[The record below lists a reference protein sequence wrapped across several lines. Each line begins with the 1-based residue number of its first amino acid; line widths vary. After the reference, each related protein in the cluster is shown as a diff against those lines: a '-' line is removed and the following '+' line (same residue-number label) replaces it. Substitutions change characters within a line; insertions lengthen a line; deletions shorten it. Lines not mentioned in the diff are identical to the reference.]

1 MSSEPWYLGRCT
13 SIIAQTRVS
22 GAAGDFVVHEEGG
35 QLTMIVRT
43 HGPLLHVRLV
53 RIEEQK
59 KWFARLDVNTVVS
72 MPDLPGIVKHI
83 RAVLVP
89 GAAPVAAAAA
99 TVSPAAPA
107 GRLSASAG
115 YAFTEQQQ
123 LQQQQQQRAASPIA
137 SVRALSSS
145 SQRGAVGVSSA
156 SPALSRASSSGPGG
170 MQQGN
175 VNKGLM
181 LAKQWGLDQLPCFYA
196 SDRYDDKLTHNPTT
210 YLIRVSTSQPDS
222 LVIVCKGDENDV
234 RRITFKSVG
243 DNAWQSG
250 IDKPFI
256 GSFADFVRRL
266 LPPTAVPLN
275 DRLRMPGPQPVAE
288 PGTLSGRLESH
299 RSNTRAGRD
308 APFNSSALVL
318 SKNGALPVQRRF
330 NGRETSVYGS
340 ISDAMTFYENTS
352 LNSEDVQNGTTWT
365 GVALSE
371 ALASIE
377 RMHDDTDGTTM
388 AAEKYYFYDIDSLGA
403 NAILSGREAG
413 SFLVRLNSNL
423 TQFVVCLVDENRM
436 PKHVLIQ
443 AVEGGL
449 VAAGSSKVHP
459 TLRKLIASMR
469 VLTSPVSRVGIDP
482 EFVNCEIVLERKPL
496 GDGAGGVVL
505 KGMLN
510 GTVPVAVKRFN
521 AAEGMYSSVA
531 DQLAEGEA
539 MMKVPPHPNVN
550 RLFGIVMQPLSL
562 VVEFCNG
569 GSLDRLLGIDDGFE
583 GRGTVLSMPQC
594 TELALQI
601 ARGVAHLHSARLV
614 HRDLAARNILI
625 ERPLTPKVCDF
636 GMSVLLQDDETQA
649 TSTPTK
655 GPVKWQAPEQMRGK
669 TREFGFK
676 TDVFS
681 FAVLLTEIINNHMPW
696 KGLSNQQA
704 AVEVVRGKRTPINE
718 RASPHLLSVINA
730 CWSQNA
736 SDRPMM
742 PEVINMLADES
753 LAPFYAG
760 TKESIYDDV

>member
-1 MSSEPWYLGRCT
+1 
-13 SIIAQTRVS
+13 VS

-59 KWFARLDVNTVVS
+59 AWFARLDVNTVVS
-72 MPDLPGIVKHI
+72 KPDLPSIVKHI
-83 RAVLVP
+83 RALLVP
-89 GAAPVAAAAA
+89 GASPAAAAA
-99 TVSPAAPA
+99 AAAVSPAVPAGRTGASFAPA
-107 GRLSASAG
+107 GH
-115 YAFTEQQQ
+115 AFADQMQQQQQ
-123 LQQQQQQRAASPIA
+123 LQQQRAGSPVA
-137 SVRALSSS
+137 VLRVSS

-156 SPALSRASSSGPGG
+156 SPALARSSSSGPAG
-170 MQQGN
+170 MQQSN
-175 VNKGLM
+175 VTKGLL

-196 SDRYDDKLTHNPTT
+196 SDRYDAMLKHNPTT
-210 YLIRVSTSQPDS
+210 YLIRVSNSQPDS

-234 RRITFKSVG
+234 RRITFKSIG
-243 DNAWQSG
+243 NNMWQSG
-250 IDKPFI
+250 VDKPFV

-275 DRLRMPGPQPVAE
+275 DRLRMPGPQVAAE
-288 PGTLSGRLESH
+288 PDSLSGRLESH

-308 APFNSSALVL
+308 APFSSSALVL
-318 SKNGALPVQRRF
+318 SKTGALPVQRRF

-413 SFLVRLNSNL
+413 SFLVRLSSNL
-423 TQFVVCLVDENRM
+423 TQFVVCLVDDNRM

-449 VAAGSSKVHP
+449 VAAGSSKVYP
-459 TLRKLIASMR
+459 TLRKLIANMR

-569 GSLDRLLGIDDGFE
+569 GSLDRLLGIDGGGE
-583 GRGTVLSMPQC
+583 GGGTVLSMPQC

-681 FAVLLTEIINNHMPW
+681 FAVLLTEIINNQMPW

-736 SDRPMM
+736 ADRPMM

-753 LAPFYAG
+753 LAPVYSG